1 MAQYYIPVPDSFN
14 SILGKRLME
23 LNTKEI
29 FSIGMDGQVMKIV
42 PVVKDG
48 LLSSPDKKIDM
59 NKYIESNSRDIEIIT
74 QLERRGVRHVSKPT
88 TPDELE
94 YKRARNRINR
104 RKAYLKERAEQLNIS
119 LPSNND
125 IKHGVQL
132 INTQNNCSEVQMIPQ
147 QIEFQQQSFE
157 MEAQE
162 KFIIQSS
169 QLNVEFSNNKMDE
182 VNNSSNCP
190 NENKS
195 ITHWWNQ
202 HFGSNYVKLRKGYL
216 GRIKEKVPML
226 GECEIEYFIPN
237 EDIEPNISIQYN
249 EFQNKL
255 NSYHRLARNLN
266 INDRLD
272 HVDSTHLENMNINKN
287 GLIIEILETS
297 PFIIDNSQ
305 IQRILST
312 GRIINPNETICN

>member
-1 MAQYYIPVPDSFN
+1 MGQYYVPVSELFN
-14 SILGKRLME
+14 SILGKHLMDI
-23 LNTKEI
+23 NTKEI

-48 LLSSPDKKIDM
+48 LLSSPDKKIDI

-132 INTQNNCSEVQMIPQ
+132 INTQNNCSEVQVIP
-147 QIEFQQQSFE
+147 QQSFE

-162 KFIIQSS
+162 RFMTQSN
-169 QLNVEFSNNKMDE
+169 QLNTEFINT
-182 VNNSSNCP
+182 

-195 ITHWWNQ
+195 ITYWWNQ
-202 HFGSNYVKLRKGYL
+202 HFGLNYIKLRKGYL
-216 GRIKEKVPML
+216 ARIKEKVPML

-237 EDIEPNISIQYN
+237 EDIMPNVLIQYS

-272 HVDSTHLENMNINKN
+272 RVDNTQSENINKN

-297 PFIIDNSQ
+297 LLIIDNSQ
-305 IQRILST
+305 IQKILST